1 MTSVKKRKFKRSA
14 AARRE
19 VLWFYLMI
27 SPWLIGF
34 FALTVYPIGASF
46 LYRFTNWN
54 MFQPW
59 NMIGLENY
67 QKLLSNKIFFTTLY
81 NTFYYALLYVP
92 LSRIIG
98 LFLAW
103 LLNRSSRGNRLYRTL
118 FYIPTLVPVVVSALI
133 FMWILA
139 PSNGL
144 VNRVLGL
151 VGIEGPAWFYD
162 ARYTKIGLVIM
173 SLWGLGSGFV
183 LLLSGM
189 QGIPQDLYEAGYL
202 DGTNAWQEF
211 RHITLPMLSPMILFN
226 LVMNIISA
234 LQIFT
239 QPYVLGSQQNMPGRS
254 GLGGGIDNSFLSMVQ
269 LLYNQAFKNYKMGY
283 ASALAWVMFVIILLL
298 TMLVMKSSEA
308 WTFYEGE
315 VR

>member
-1 MTSVKKRKFKRSA
+1 MKTKKKVHLKSTLA
-14 AARRE
+14 ERRE
-19 VLWFYLMI
+19 TGWFYLLI

-34 FALTVYPIGASF
+34 FALTVYPMGAS
-46 LYRFTNWN
+46 LVYSFTNWN
-54 MFQPW
+54 MFQKW
-59 NMIGLENY
+59 KFVGFANY
-67 QKLLSNKIFFTTLY
+67 IKLFKDSTFFTSLY

-92 LSRIIG
+92 LSMIIA

-103 LLNRSSRGNRLYRTL
+103 LLNRDIRGKRFYRTL

-139 PSNGL
+139 PGNGL
-144 VNRVLGL
+144 VNRFLAII
-151 VGIEGPAWFYD
+151 GIQGPAWFYD
-162 ARYTKIGLVIM
+162 AAWTKLGLVIM

-189 QGIPQDLYEAGYL
+189 QGIPQELYEAGCL
-202 DGTNAWQEF
+202 DGTNAWHEF

-226 LVMNIISA
+226 LVMNIINA

-239 QPYVLGSQQNMPGRS
+239 QPYVLGSQLNMPGRS
-254 GLGGGIDNSFLSMVQ
+254 GLGGGINNSFLSMVQ

-283 ASALAWVMFVIILLL
+283 ASALAWVMFVIILIL

-308 WTFYEGE
+308 WTYYEGE
-315 VR
+315 TR